1 METMRR
7 RSENGGFGL
16 ASSDEEQRKA
26 CVEYYRHLHQK
37 INKINGNNTGK
48 VIALELH
55 AAPLAGNPNVAQATD
70 AFACSLKEIAN
81 WDWSCDWC
89 LNTATR

>member
-55 AAPLAGNPNVAQATD
+55 AAPLGAIRTWRRQPTPLRAH
-70 AFACSLKEIAN
+70 
-81 WDWSCDWC
+81 
-89 LNTATR
+89 